1 MWRTLWKL
9 GTRGR
14 SLAVTLLLLALLT
27 ALLLVIPQSP
37 PTSPSTS
44 QWLAQVQARLGPAVV
59 RVLEGLSLFT
69 LGRSPLL
76 RVLLSVL
83 AFLLLIRAFETT
95 ESLGKKP
102 TAPEDEDGEAW
113 QPLAE
118 EDLEQA
124 ARRLR
129 RAGLRVL
136 HASQDMLHAGRWP
149 VAQAL
154 ALLAHVGPLLLL
166 LGLLVGTVWGWRVE
180 GLIGSF
186 GETVSIP
193 DHGEIALP
201 DRHPGMAGQLSAVR
215 LYPQGTG
222 PEVSV
227 VAVDETGEPLGL
239 LLTPTADAVPTL
251 RFRLGSSEDAYF
263 AINQAG
269 LFVRILP
276 DAPPPIE
283 TDSALQV
290 QILRI
295 RSGELVHEATIAG
308 DETIHLEELSL
319 QFTRSRYLTFTVARD
334 PGFGLKIAGIV
345 VGALALLGRA
355 LWPPRRAVIRRE
367 ASQLAGRGALPP
379 SLLPADARPASRA
392 RVRLLLRLLTG
403 ALAPIVGGLS
413 LVSILNSGLV
423 WSGSQVQATL
433 AVVWFVTG
441 AAWLAWESR
450 EGE

>member
-9 GTRGR
+9 GTRDR
-14 SLAVTLLLLALLT
+14 SLAITLLLLALLT

-44 QWLAQVQARLGPAVV
+44 QWLAQVQTRFGPAVV
-59 RVLEGLSLFT
+59 RLLEGLSLFT

-76 RVLLSVL
+76 RILLSVL
-83 AFLLLIRAFETT
+83 AFLLLIRAFETA

-102 TAPEDEDGEAW
+102 AAPEDEDGEAW

-129 RAGLRVL
+129 SAGLRVL
-136 HASQDMLHAGRWP
+136 HASQDVLHAGRWP

-201 DRHPGMAGQLSAVR
+201 DRHPGMTRQLDDVR

-239 LLTPTADAVPTL
+239 LLTPTADALPML

-276 DAPPPIE
+276 DTSPPIE
-283 TDSALQV
+283 TDSPLHV

-319 QFTRSRYLTFTVARD
+319 QFTRSRYLMFTVARD
-334 PGFGLKIAGIV
+334 PGLGLKIAGIV

-355 LWPPRRAVIRRE
+355 LWPPRRALVRRE
-367 ASQLAGRGALPP
+367 GSQLVGRGTLPP
-379 SLLPADARPASRA
+379 SLLPADARPSSRA
-392 RVRLLLRLLTG
+392 RVRILLRLLTG
-403 ALAPIVGGLS
+403 ALAPIVGGLAMVN
-413 LVSILNSGLV
+413 LLTSGLL
-423 WSGSQVQATL
+423 WDSSQVQAGLTGVWL
-433 AVVWFVTG
+433 VVSAVWLVWRRST
-441 AAWLAWESR
+441 R
-450 EGE
+450 E